1 MTKNLRRVNKCILGE
16 QVFVF
21 GLIIINNIYFILSGE
36 LPKMNAIIIAALLVL
51 AIIAD
56 IFSYAKSHEGML
68 FAYVSVIGLGIAY
81 LAMLFLSRNDF
92 LFAIGCVVSVPYI
105 LYFDFGFMI
114 RGVLGMALMN
124 IGVFV
129 YEIVK
134 GQTMGG
140 SEINFFNMSIKLLII
155 IVFSWGMQRATKLA
169 IQINNDRIKAIEE
182 EHSRATDLLK
192 KVMEAAKL
200 VKDNVQ
206 TANTYIHELNQAT
219 ESSLET
225 MNNIANGNSSNA
237 DSIQQQS
244 MMTENI
250 QTLIEATKDAVGV
263 MSKTSDESSQK
274 VQEGLASVVQL
285 KEKSKRIEGFNNDM
299 MKTIQ
304 TFVQNAEDVR
314 KITEGINSIASQTNL
329 LALNASIESAR
340 AGEAGRGFAVVA
352 DEIRV
357 LAEQTNNLTNSI
369 SKIIEELSMNATS
382 TQNAAKE
389 VVEEIGQEHALIEH
403 TEQQYSEIHSQM
415 FELSSNVS
423 KLQKNVNE
431 IYQSNNQ
438 IVESITQLSAASEEV
453 TASTEEAVSIGEVN
467 RNKTNDAM
475 VLMDQLLNVA
485 NDLDSYSNQ

>member
-1 MTKNLRRVNKCILGE
+1 MKVNHGIVNKCILGE
-16 QVFVF
+16 QIFIY
-21 GLIIINNIYFILSGE
+21 GLIILSNIYFTVTGE
-36 LPKMNAIIIAALLVL
+36 LPTMNGVITTTLLVL
-51 AIIAD
+51 VSLVDIITYVKNRESIRFAH
-56 IFSYAKSHEGML
+56 ISVCGFGIVYLAMML
-68 FAYVSVIGLGIAY
+68 FAN
-81 LAMLFLSRNDF
+81 NDS
-92 LFAIGCVVSVPYI
+92 LFAMCFVISAPYI
-105 LYFDFGFMI
+105 MYFDDRLML
-114 RGVLGMALMN
+114 RGVLGMTIMN
-124 IGVFV
+124 IGVST
-129 YEIVK
+129 YEIIRGK
-134 GQTMGG
+134 TMEGYDVQF
-140 SEINFFNMSIKLLII
+140 SNMFIKLVII
-155 IVFSWGMQRATKLA
+155 ITYSWGIQRAVKLA
-169 IQINNDRIKAIEE
+169 IQINDNRIKAIEE
-182 EHSRATDLLK
+182 EHSRTTELLA
-192 KVMEAAKL
+192 KVMEAAKV
-200 VKDNVQ
+200 VKENAQ

-250 QTLIEATKDAVGV
+250 QTLIEAAQEAVRE

-274 VQEGLASVVQL
+274 VQDGLASVVQL
-285 KEKSKRIEGFNNDM
+285 KEKSKRVEGFNNDM

-369 SKIIEELSMNATS
+369 SKIIEELSKNATS

-389 VVEEIGQEHALIEH
+389 VVEEIGQEHILIEH
-403 TEQQYSEIHSQM
+403 TEQQYGEIHSQM
-415 FELSSNVS
+415 AELSSNVS
-423 KLQKNVNE
+423 MLQKNVNE

-438 IVESITQLSAASEEV
+438 IVDSITQLSAASEEV

-467 RNKTNDAM
+467 RNKTNDTM
-475 VLMDQLLNVA
+475 VLMDQLLNIA
-485 NDLDSYSNQ
+485 NELNSYSNQ